1 MIDKETHEFV
11 KEIVLP
17 NKAHVGSLAY
27 DGENNNLLVCGSRN
41 GGAQVN
47 ALDME
52 SVEAYDFSGKQ
63 IVLFCTS
70 GGSGLGDTEKRLK
83 PLCDP
88 TVQWFPGKRWNAGAS
103 EDELKAWVESLGCV

>member
-1 MIDKETHEFV
+1 MEGITYGKETTGGILFS
-11 KEIVLP
+11 KRSDP
-17 NKAHVGSLAY
+17 PAGRKAG
-27 DGENNNLLVCGSRN
+27 N
-41 GGAQVN
+41 G
-47 ALDME
+47 
-52 SVEAYDFSGKQ
+52 
-63 IVLFCTS
+63 

>member
-1 MIDKETHEFV
+1 MLYHKTKLRKNRMEGITYGKETTGGILFS
-11 KEIVLP
+11 KRSDP
-17 NKAHVGSLAY
+17 PAGGKA
-27 DGENNNLLVCGSRN
+27 
-41 GGAQVN
+41 
-47 ALDME
+47 
-52 SVEAYDFSGKQ
+52 GKG
-63 IVLFCTS
+63 

>member
-1 MIDKETHEFV
+1 MEGITYGKETTGGILFS
-11 KEIVLP
+11 KRSDP
-17 NKAHVGSLAY
+17 PAGGKAGKGGGS
-27 DGENNNLLVCGSRN
+27 G
-41 GGAQVN
+41 
-47 ALDME
+47 
-52 SVEAYDFSGKQ
+52 FSGKQ

-88 TVQWFPGKRWNAGAS
+88 TVQWFPGKRWNAGVS

>member
-1 MIDKETHEFV
+1 MEGITYGKETTGGILFS
-11 KEIVLP
+11 KRSDP
-17 NKAHVGSLAY
+17 PAGGKA
-27 DGENNNLLVCGSRN
+27 
-41 GGAQVN
+41 
-47 ALDME
+47 
-52 SVEAYDFSGKQ
+52 GKG
-63 IVLFCTS
+63 